1 MWQIRSMRVVPPQ
14 PPVPCG
20 GRPLF
25 SRTSRFAVGIAMG
38 GRGIS
43 KRLRWLG
50 DRCAGVLPRSKPLS
64 PAASRPVVR
73 SNLLQ
78 SAIHDR
84 TLQTSDAYIWRE
96 IRDVSQYRTAL
107 RALGLQAA
115 GTLGSAYALDRS
127 TVLASSGRSAAAP
140 NASLVLSLRRFEV

>member
-1 MWQIRSMRVVPPQ
+1 MRQIRSMRVVPPQ
-14 PPVPCG
+14 PRSRAVGGPC
-20 GRPLF
+20 F
-25 SRTSRFAVGIAMG
+25 KNVRFAVGIAMG
-38 GRGIS
+38 GIS

-50 DRCAGVLPRSKPLS
+50 DRCAVVLPRSKPLS

-73 SNLLQ
+73 SILLQ

-84 TLQTSDAYIWRE
+84 TLQTSDVYIWRE

-107 RALGLQAA
+107 RALGLLAA